1 MFETRSRFDNR
12 YITNELRAIDL
23 KRQKQGRDTVL
34 PLNRRENVKY
44 IHVSRLMLYLTSILF
59 EGFAIMLQGI

>member
-12 YITNELRAIDL
+12 YITKGLRSIDL

-34 PLNRRENVKY
+34 PLNRREKAKY
-44 IHVSRLMLYLTSILF
+44 INVSN
-59 EGFAIMLQGI
+59 

>member
-12 YITNELRAIDL
+12 YITMELRAIDL

-34 PLNRRENVKY
+34 PLNRREKVKY
-44 IHVSRLMLYLTSILF
+44 IYVSRLIISFL
-59 EGFAIMLQGI
+59 GFHL

>member
-12 YITNELRAIDL
+12 YITKELRAIDL

-34 PLNRRENVKY
+34 PLNRREKAKY
-44 IHVSRLMLYLTSILF
+44 IHVSRQFYLHFHLEYFLLCMRSTYV
-59 EGFAIMLQGI
+59 